1 MLVKRKEIW
10 LANLGI
16 KESSSIQGN
25 IRPVL
30 VVSNEMC
37 NKYSTV
43 LTVLPITSKQKNKL
57 PTHIEVGVKYGLK
70 QTSTIMA
77 EQIMPIDKERFI
89 KKIGECDDEIMKKV
103 EIAINIQNGIV
114 NVDYINQLIKEIKE
128 VDMLLDKY
136 EIPYVVLKNK
146 REMLLKELQD
156 YCELFNTDFAKLL
169 SKNSIKVIPRG
180 QINGRNEVK
189 NTSVIL

>member
-1 MLVKRKEIW
+1 
-10 LANLGI
+10 
-16 KESSSIQGN
+16 
-25 IRPVL
+25 
-30 VVSNEMC
+30 
-37 NKYSTV
+37 
-43 LTVLPITSKQKNKL
+43 
-57 PTHIEVGVKYGLK
+57 
-70 QTSTIMA
+70 
-77 EQIMPIDKERFI
+77 
-89 KKIGECDDEIMKKV
+89 MKKV

-180 QINGRNEVK
+180 QINGRNKVK